1 MEKVYTRTKGIQPD
15 MVDGFCPGCMHST
28 LFKLIGE
35 VLEEMDMLDKCTC
48 AIGVG
53 CCGLGMGYF
62 TYDYLLAAHGRACAV
77 ATGAK
82 RSNPETLVFTYQGDG
97 DLVLKEM
104 ADIFSGLCE
113 KQGFV
118 CRYGGDEYIIV
129 FFTADKER
137 LKETAKQIY
146 QKIDQADG
154 FEKAISEKLKKQI
167 SIRKEQRISCSIGI
181 VLAEDI
187 HGEEEINQMIKR
199 ADDLLYSIKTTK
211 KGTYRI

>member
-1 MEKVYTRTKGIQPD
+1 MFID
-15 MVDGFCPGCMHST
+15 LDN
-28 LFKLIGE
+28 FKHYN
-35 VLEEMDMLDKCTC
+35 D
-48 AIGVG
+48 
-53 CCGLGMGYF
+53 
-62 TYDYLLAAHGRACAV
+62 TYGHDV
-77 ATGAK
+77 
-82 RSNPETLVFTYQGDG
+82 G

-199 ADDLLYSIKTTK
+199 ADDLLYSGMRHMQSADVCVIPCYTAHRATGTSRRRRNRSRSK
-211 KGTYRI
+211 KYLPKRTFIPLTPGSSTEP

>member
-1 MEKVYTRTKGIQPD
+1 MPQDQNLIDEFSGGKRKPELGLMFID
-15 MVDGFCPGCMHST
+15 LDN
-28 LFKLIGE
+28 FKHYN
-35 VLEEMDMLDKCTC
+35 D
-48 AIGVG
+48 
-53 CCGLGMGYF
+53 
-62 TYDYLLAAHGRACAV
+62 TYGHDV
-77 ATGAK
+77 
-82 RSNPETLVFTYQGDG
+82 G

-137 LKETAKQIY
+137 LKSSRQIY

-211 KGTYRI
+211 RELTVYENRFAGKSKIYHRNIGNTRV

>member
-1 MEKVYTRTKGIQPD
+1 MKVVVIPEPVLQPD
-15 MVDGFCPGCMHST
+15 ITKEDMDLKWNLLKELPEVDELVIKHFDGYPSN
-28 LFKLIGE
+28 
-35 VLEEMDMLDKCTC
+35 EELHPVIADADA
-48 AIGVG
+48 AIGVWVNG
-53 CCGLGMGYF
+53 SNINEEFLSKHPNLKY
-62 TYDYLLAAHGRACAV
+62 V
-77 ATGAK
+77 ATLGHD
-82 RSNPETLVFTYQGDG
+82 VG

>member
-1 MEKVYTRTKGIQPD
+1 MRAAKGFEVGGR
-15 MVDGFCPGCMHST
+15 VDVGDRGDFAFNINDASQFAPAAFD
-28 LFKLIGE
+28 LGE
-35 VLEEMDMLDKCTC
+35 V
-48 AIGVG
+48 GHVG
-53 CCGLGMGYF
+53 HR
-62 TYDYLLAAHGRACAV
+62 AAGREV
-77 ATGAK
+77 GQDGD
-82 RSNPETLVFTYQGDG
+82 LVRRGHDVG

>member
-1 MEKVYTRTKGIQPD
+1 
-15 MVDGFCPGCMHST
+15 
-28 LFKLIGE
+28 
-35 VLEEMDMLDKCTC
+35 
-48 AIGVG
+48 
-53 CCGLGMGYF
+53 
-62 TYDYLLAAHGRACAV
+62 
-77 ATGAK
+77 
-82 RSNPETLVFTYQGDG
+82 
-97 DLVLKEM
+97 M

-181 VLAEDI
+181 VSAEDI